1 MAIVSMEIDPTAT
14 SYTDDEIVG
23 KVNAATAKVS
33 ADQTEDG
40 STNKVFTGD
49 DETKLGGIEDGAK
62 ADQTGDEIV
71 TAIDAGSSKI
81 SRADAIDYDSLNLI
95 RTGPPAGG
103 FKVKQIDRTDDGKL
117 DIKYDE
123 DAVT

>member
-1 MAIVSMEIDPTAT
+1 MAIVSMEIDPAGRD
-14 SYTDDEIVG
+14 YTDDEIVG

-33 ADQTEDG
+33 ADQTVDG

-49 DETKLGGIEDGAK
+49 DESKLGGIEAGAK
-62 ADQTGDEIV
+62 ADQTGDEII

-81 SRADAIDYDSLNLI
+81 SRSDSIDYDALNLI
-95 RTGPPAGG
+95 KTGPPAGG
-103 FKVKQIDRTDDGKL
+103 FKVKQVDRTSDGKL